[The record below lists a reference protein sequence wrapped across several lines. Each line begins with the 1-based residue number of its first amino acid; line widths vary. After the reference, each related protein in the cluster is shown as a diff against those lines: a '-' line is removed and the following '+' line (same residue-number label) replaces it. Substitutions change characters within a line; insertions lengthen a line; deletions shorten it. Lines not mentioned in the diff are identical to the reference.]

1 MKVRDAKGADW
12 FRVIVELCSNHGY
25 THALIAMA
33 VGAGK
38 STVQGWKNGSEPS
51 HRDGE
56 RLITLWCSVTGGER
70 DQVPTI
76 STFDWRR

>member
-1 MKVRDAKGADW
+1 MKERHIPGVDW
-12 FRVIVELCSNHGY
+12 FKLITELCTKHGY

-38 STVQGWKNGSEPS
+38 STVQGWKQGAEPS

-56 RLITLWCSVTGGER
+56 SLIAIWCQVTGRPR
-70 DQVPTI
+70 DDTPKI
-76 STFDWRR
+76 SPFDWRR